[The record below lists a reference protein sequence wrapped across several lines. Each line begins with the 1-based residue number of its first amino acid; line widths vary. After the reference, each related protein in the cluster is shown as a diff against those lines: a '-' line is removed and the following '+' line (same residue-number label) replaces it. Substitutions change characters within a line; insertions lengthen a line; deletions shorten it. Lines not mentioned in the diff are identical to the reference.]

1 MKKLLIGEGAR
12 RFVNMFPGYDV
23 VFLPEDEGLGKVVR
37 SHADT
42 LVFSAAAAAAHDREY
57 AARLGIP
64 ERPVGPE
71 TAYSQATTSRA
82 ASIRT
87 IRASTRSPLAGSS
100 SGGLTACLRTS

>member
-23 VFLPEDEGLGKVVR
+23 VFLPEDERLGKVVR

-42 LVFSAAAAAAHDREY
+42 LVFSAGGEALMNREY
-57 AARLGIP
+57 DR
-64 ERPVGPE
+64 E

-87 IRASTRSPLAGSS
+87 TRASTRSPLAGSS
-100 SGGLTACLRTS
+100 SGGLTACLQTS

>member
-23 VFLPEDEGLGKVVR
+23 VFLPEDERLGKVVR

-42 LVFSAAAAAAHDREY
+42 LVFSAGGAALMNREY

-64 ERPVGPE
+64 DRE